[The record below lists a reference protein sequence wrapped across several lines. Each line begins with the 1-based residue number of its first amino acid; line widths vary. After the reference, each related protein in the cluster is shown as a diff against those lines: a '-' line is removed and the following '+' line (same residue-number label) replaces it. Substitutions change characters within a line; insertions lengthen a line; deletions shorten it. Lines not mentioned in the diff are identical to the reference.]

1 MKILI
6 LQVATPNIKD
16 YSIYSIPININ
27 YSIKW
32 DYDFLL
38 YTHKEDAIDYH
49 PAWLKI
55 TSFYNINIEKYDWIW
70 ILDADAVINN
80 DKIKLEDIISNCNK
94 PIIISK
100 NGKNGGR
107 YLNSGSI
114 LIKSDFVKELLLK
127 YEDCVRK
134 GYVFLNEN
142 FWDQELINDWY
153 EESPEHFSVRKM
165 KELNSHW
172 MIYAPSKE
180 YCLQN
185 GINYVAPYN
194 QKKNLIHHFM
204 SLPIDTRINWMR
216 NNWICN
222 QIKVLKK
229 MNIFVA

>member
-16 YSIYSIPININ
+16 YSVYSIPINIS

-38 YTHKEDAIDYH
+38 YTSKEEELDYH

-55 TSFYNINIEKYDWIW
+55 TAFYNINVDKYDWIW
-70 ILDADAVINN
+70 VLDADAVINN
-80 DKIKLEDIISNCNK
+80 EKIKLEDIISNCNR
-94 PIIISK
+94 PIIISE

-107 YLNSGSI
+107 HLNSGSF
-114 LIKSDFVKELLLK
+114 LIKSEFVKELLLK
-127 YEDCVRK
+127 YEECVSNN
-134 GYVFLNEN
+134 YIFLNKR

-172 MIYAPSKE
+172 RIYGPSKE
-180 YCLQN
+180 YCLAH
-185 GINYVAPYN
+185 GIDYVAPYN
-194 QKKNLIHHFM
+194 QQNNLVHHFM
-204 SLPIDTRINWMR
+204 SLPMDIRINWMK
-216 NNWICN
+216 NNWMYK
-222 QIKVLKK
+222 QIELLKK
-229 MNIFVA
+229 MNIFV